1 MKKCLPLPY
10 RNWWKAEPFH
20 DVFSAPLRYL
30 SAHELDDT
38 FGTRFEGT
46 VLRMLAGGGW
56 MPEPF
61 HERAC
66 GTSPKPLQEHTAGMV
81 PEGRKST
88 LGEYARHLSGIVSR
102 DDPGNRSGSGLIP
115 YRHHSETQPVPC
127 LAMSSGIVSN
137 PLHKTVPVAVVSVT
151 LLPHLSMTTFLTVKE
166 AAKLV
171 GKSPS
176 SIRRILYPILEDNRH
191 PDRHHIEPDVATA
204 KSLRVKGEN
213 FAWKIS
219 EELLRREMPEGES
232 KPSSDSKSNSQ
243 NGDDHSDAIIEILRG
258 QLTIKDQQ
266 IAAANDVIKGLSERV
281 REGNILMGSLQQQLA
296 PPDLMNRKK
305 NDVVDTN
312 APSAKPEKGSEALD
326 VPTKKTHWLFK
337 KIF

>member
-1 MKKCLPLPY
+1 
-10 RNWWKAEPFH
+10 
-20 DVFSAPLRYL
+20 
-30 SAHELDDT
+30 
-38 FGTRFEGT
+38 
-46 VLRMLAGGGW
+46 
-56 MPEPF
+56 
-61 HERAC
+61 
-66 GTSPKPLQEHTAGMV
+66 MV
-81 PEGRKST
+81 PERWKST
-88 LGEYARHLSGIVSR
+88 FNEHARYLSGIVSGDYR
-102 DDPGNRSGSGLIP
+102 GNRSGSGLIP
-115 YRHHSETQPVPC
+115 YRHPSETHPIPC
-127 LAMSSGIVSN
+127 LGMSSGTVSD
-137 PLHKTVPVAVVSVT
+137 PLPKTLPIAVVSDT
-151 LLPHLSMTTFLTVKE
+151 LLPHLPMTTFLTVKE

-232 KPSSDSKSNSQ
+232 KPGSDSKSSTQ
-243 NGDDHSDAIIEILRG
+243 NGDDHSEAIIEILRG

-281 REGNILMGSLQQQLA
+281 REGNILMGTLQQQLA
-296 PPDLMNRKK
+296 PPDQTNRNK
-305 NDVVDTN
+305 NNVVETD
-312 APSAKPEKGSEALD
+312 APSAKPEKGNEVSD
-326 VPTKKTHWLFK
+326 TPKKKTHWLFT